1 LLRAVF
7 GLAPVRAGRVRV
19 AAFEGPATPA
29 ERLGQGVGL
38 LSEDRKNE
46 GLAASLTVE
55 ENLVLSK
62 LRPYQNRGW
71 LNRKALRASAA
82 RWMQRLNVKAAG
94 PQAAVHSLSG
104 GNQQKVQLA
113 RLLHHDC
120 DILLL
125 DEPTRGIDLAS
136 KVQIYEWIGGLA
148 AEGKAILFVSS
159 YIPEL
164 LGVCDSL
171 AVMSRG
177 RLGPASPVSKWTGA
191 SIMLAA
197 TGTEA

>member
-1 LLRAVF
+1 
-7 GLAPVRAGRVRV
+7 
-19 AAFEGPATPA
+19 
-29 ERLGQGVGL
+29 
-38 LSEDRKNE
+38 
-46 GLAASLTVE
+46 
-55 ENLVLSK
+55 
-62 LRPYQNRGW
+62 
-71 LNRKALRASAA
+71 
-82 RWMQRLNVKAAG
+82 
-94 PQAAVHSLSG
+94 VHSLSG

-120 DILLL
+120 DVLLL
-125 DEPTRGIDLAS
+125 DESTRGIDVAS

-148 AEGKAILFVSS
+148 AEGKAVLFVSS

-177 RLGPASPVSKWTGA
+177 KLGPSLPVSEWTGP